1 MKYKYTSTTFQRFWT
16 FNGQPYAYILPA
28 LLVFFLITFL
38 PVMLSLI
45 LSFYD
50 FTGYDSNMFKEFVGF
65 SNFKIL
71 FNDKY
76 FWISFKNTLFF
87 VGASISIQVLI
98 ALFVAIII
106 FFGKFKYSTFT
117 RSIIFFPAILA
128 PVAVSLAWKKI
139 FQQEG
144 LLNRILGIDFAWL
157 ANIHLAIWIV
167 IFVSIW
173 QWFGYNMIIFY
184 AGLQSVDRSIL
195 EAADMDG
202 ASWWGKMFKI
212 VIPLLVPVII
222 LNVILN
228 LIGSFRVFDIVFVLT
243 RGGPVHQ
250 SEVLT
255 TIMFYYSFA
264 SVGPNQMGVGS
275 SIAFIMFAIMIVF
288 GIIRIKLLRR
298 GYTQ

>member
-1 MKYKYTSTTFQRFWT
+1 MKNKYTDTIFQRFWNY
-16 FNGQPYAYILPA
+16 NGQPYAYLLPA
-28 LLVFFLITFL
+28 LLIFFFITLL

-45 LSFYD
+45 LSFYN
-50 FTGYDSNMFKEFVGF
+50 FTGYDTNMFKEFVGF
-65 SNFKIL
+65 DNFKIL

-76 FWISFKNTLFF
+76 FWISFKNTLLF
-87 VGASISIQVLI
+87 VGTSISIQVLI
-98 ALFVAIII
+98 ALLVAVTI
-106 FFGKFKYSTFT
+106 FFGKFKYSTFI

-128 PVAVSLAWKKI
+128 PVAISLAWKKI

-144 LLNRILGIDFAWL
+144 LLNQILGIDFAWL

-184 AGLQSVDRSIL
+184 AGLQSVDKNIL

-212 VIPLLVPVII
+212 VVPLLVPVII

-250 SEVLT
+250 SEVFT

-264 SVGPNQMGVGS
+264 SVGPNKMGVGS
-275 SIAFIMFAIMIVF
+275 VIAFIMFAIMIIF
-288 GIIRIKLLRR
+288 GIIRIRLLRK
-298 GYTQ
+298 GETQ